1 MTLGSAPRQGDL
13 LRTTA
18 NYCQGRVAEDSI
30 YDVLHRECFAL
41 FPDEMFA
48 DLFTD
53 VGRRSVPPMIVA
65 VVMVLQR
72 IEGLSDRKAVDRS
85 PLTPAGSTPRV
96 GWTLTIRGSCTRCW
110 WTCGLGWRRRSGRT
124 GSSR

>member
-1 MTLGSAPRQGDL
+1 MRSTVS
-13 LRTTA
+13 
-18 NYCQGRVAEDSI
+18 YCEGRVGPDSI
-30 YDVLHRECFAL
+30 YAVLHRECFTL

-72 IEGLSDRKAVDRS
+72 IDELEARIGAVLLRLSALELRS
-85 PLTPAGSTPRV
+85 PKRLIDKS
-96 GWTLTIRGSCTRCW
+96 
-110 WTCGLGWRRRSGRT
+110 
-124 GSSR
+124 